1 MKFNIL
7 YVDPPWAYKVYS
19 RKGQGRSAENH
30 YHTMNIEDIYDLDIA
45 SIAAEDSILFLW
57 VTFPCLEQG
66 FETIRR
72 WGFQYKTL
80 GFCWVKR
87 CKKQTEKWFW
97 GLGFWTRA
105 NPELCLI
112 ATKGHPKRF
121 SKGVHCVVDTPVE
134 AHSKKPD
141 IVRERIV
148 ELAGNLPRVE
158 LFARQSYPGWVC
170 VGNEIDG
177 MDIRDSLIQL
187 REREEKGGTML
198 WMFESKEYAVILAAS
213 FLAGLLMDMILKKV
227 TKQGETKYTAF
238 LSVCITAVFLGTYGT
253 NEHALVCT
261 LFGQMLLYASEYDL
275 TTHTVPDYVHVLLLL
290 IGLLEIQF
298 VPALLGLVLVPLPF
312 LAAALFKE
320 GSMGG
325 ADIKLM
331 AACGFIM
338 GVQKGYMAMI
348 AGLTLAVMIQKVY
361 VRESEKG
368 FALVPY
374 LSIGCLLA
382 MLL

>member
-57 VTFPCLEQG
+57 VTFPCLEQR

-187 REREEKGGTML
+187 REREEKGRDN
-198 WMFESKEYAVILAAS
+198 V
-213 FLAGLLMDMILKKV
+213 MDV
-227 TKQGETKYTAF
+227 
-238 LSVCITAVFLGTYGT
+238 
-253 NEHALVCT
+253 
-261 LFGQMLLYASEYDL
+261 
-275 TTHTVPDYVHVLLLL
+275 
-290 IGLLEIQF
+290 
-298 VPALLGLVLVPLPF
+298 
-312 LAAALFKE
+312 
-320 GSMGG
+320 
-325 ADIKLM
+325 
-331 AACGFIM
+331 
-338 GVQKGYMAMI
+338 
-348 AGLTLAVMIQKVY
+348 
-361 VRESEKG
+361 
-368 FALVPY
+368 
-374 LSIGCLLA
+374 
-382 MLL
+382 

>member
-1 MKFNIL
+1 M
-7 YVDPPWAYKVYS
+7 
-19 RKGQGRSAENH
+19 
-30 YHTMNIEDIYDLDIA
+30 
-45 SIAAEDSILFLW
+45 FLW

-187 REREEKGGTML
+187 REREEKGRDN
-198 WMFESKEYAVILAAS
+198 V
-213 FLAGLLMDMILKKV
+213 MDV
-227 TKQGETKYTAF
+227 
-238 LSVCITAVFLGTYGT
+238 
-253 NEHALVCT
+253 
-261 LFGQMLLYASEYDL
+261 
-275 TTHTVPDYVHVLLLL
+275 
-290 IGLLEIQF
+290 
-298 VPALLGLVLVPLPF
+298 
-312 LAAALFKE
+312 
-320 GSMGG
+320 
-325 ADIKLM
+325 
-331 AACGFIM
+331 
-338 GVQKGYMAMI
+338 
-348 AGLTLAVMIQKVY
+348 
-361 VRESEKG
+361 
-368 FALVPY
+368 
-374 LSIGCLLA
+374 
-382 MLL
+382 